1 MPIYEFRCDDC
12 ERSFETFVMPG
23 RADAECPTCGGANL
37 RRELSVF
44 AARAGDAAGAATPA
58 NGPSRSPGG
67 CCGGGC
73 GCG

>member
-23 RADAECPTCGGANL
+23 RSDAECPTCGGANL

-44 AARAGDAAGAATPA
+44 AARAGDTDGGAPA

-67 CCGGGC
+67 CCGGSC

>member
-23 RADAECPTCGGANL
+23 RADAECPGCGGNRL
-37 RRELSVF
+37 TRELSVF
-44 AARAGDAAGAATPA
+44 AARAGDTPGGGVA
-58 NGPSRSPGG
+58 PRSGGG

-73 GCG
+73 GCA